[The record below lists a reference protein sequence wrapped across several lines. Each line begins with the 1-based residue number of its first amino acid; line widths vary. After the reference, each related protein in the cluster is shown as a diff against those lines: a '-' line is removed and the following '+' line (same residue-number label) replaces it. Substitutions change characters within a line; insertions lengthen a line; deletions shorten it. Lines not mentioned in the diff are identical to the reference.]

1 MNKMSTAI
9 IGTGKAATM
18 HAKALKNI
26 NECEFVAVHSRSI
39 EKARAFASIN
49 NINPYSDITSMI
61 GKERIDIVIICTP
74 HPAHKSGAITAFE
87 SGSHVLIEKPLASS
101 LEDCDAMIHAAKKNK
116 KKLGVVSQRR
126 FLEPSQR
133 MKKAID
139 SGKIGKPVLGMVMLL
154 GWRDELYYNSDAWRG
169 NWKEEGGGVLV
180 NQAPHQIDLLQWFMG
195 DEIDEVYGVWRNF
208 NHPSIEV
215 DDTAVAIINFKNGS
229 IGNIVVSNSQK
240 PGLFGKVHIHGSNG
254 ASLGVQTDGG
264 AMFIAGVSNVLEPP
278 KNDIWTIN
286 GEEHFLAEWQKEDI
300 AFFNTIDPI
309 EYYIRLQDRDFI
321 SSVIEDREPMVTARD
336 GRKTVEIF
344 TAIYRSMKTK
354 QPVKWPVKITKPPL
368 KDNM

>member
-1 MNKMSTAI
+1 M
-9 IGTGKAATM
+9 
-18 HAKALKNI
+18 
-26 NECEFVAVHSRSI
+26 
-39 EKARAFASIN
+39 
-49 NINPYSDITSMI
+49 
-61 GKERIDIVIICTP
+61 
-74 HPAHKSGAITAFE
+74 
-87 SGSHVLIEKPLASS
+87 
-101 LEDCDAMIHAAKKNK
+101 
-116 KKLGVVSQRR
+116 VSQRR

-133 MKKAID
+133 IKKAID

-169 NWKEEGGGVLV
+169 NWKDEGGGVLV
-180 NQAPHQIDLLQWFMG
+180 NQAPHQLDLLQWFMG
-195 DEIDEVYGVWRNF
+195 DAIDEVYGVWKNF

-215 DDTAVAIINFKNGS
+215 DDTSVAIINFKNGS

-254 ASLGVQTDGG
+254 ASVGVQTDGG

-286 GEEHFLAEWQKEDI
+286 GEEHLLSEWQKEDTS
-300 AFFNTIDPI
+300 FFNTIDPI

-321 SSVIEDREPMVTARD
+321 CSVLEDKEPLVSAYE

-354 QPVKWPVKITKPPL
+354 QPVKWPVEFT
-368 KDNM
+368 